1 MKLKP
6 IFITL
11 LAITLSAFIGE
22 EKFFSGRIIYKNS
35 FTNLQGDDISDK
47 LVPFLGAEQH
57 YYISG
62 PNYKAYN
69 EKKQLIQLYTG
80 VNNAYFY
87 FKDGQV
93 AEKFDAAKPS
103 STDTKV
109 TPLTQTATVLGH
121 PCKAV
126 EIVAGGV
133 TTVYYYAVDLKV
145 KPEDYTKHTFGD
157 WYTYLKATQGG
168 LTLKYVSTNPKVGY
182 VINSEA
188 TSVKAMSLAATEF
201 SETAPESR

>member
-1 MKLKP
+1 MKFSFVL
-6 IFITL
+6 ITAL
-11 LAITLSAFIGE
+11 LITSSAFTSVD
-22 EKFFSGRIIYKNS
+22 KYFSGKIIYKNS
-35 FTNLQGDDISDK
+35 FTSLQGEDISDK
-47 LVPFLGAEQH
+47 LAPFLGAEQH

-80 VNNAYFY
+80 SKNEYVY

-93 AEKFDAAKPS
+93 AQKFDAAKPS
-103 STDTKV
+103 STDTQVK
-109 TPLTQTATVLGH
+109 PLAQTATVLGH

-126 EIVAGGV
+126 EIVADGV
-133 TTVYYYAVDLKV
+133 TTVYYYATDIKV
-145 KPEDYTKHTFGD
+145 KPADYTKHAFGD

-182 VINSEA
+182 VITSEA
-188 TSVKAMSLAATEF
+188 TAVQAMPLASTEF
-201 SETAPESR
+201 SVTAPER

>member
-1 MKLKP
+1 MKFNLVL
-6 IFITL
+6 IIA
-11 LAITLSAFIGE
+11 LAVTLSAFTSG

-47 LVPFLGAEQH
+47 LAPFFGAEQH

-69 EKKQLIQLYTG
+69 EKQQLLQLYTG
-80 VNNAYFY
+80 ANNEYIY

-93 AEKFDAAKPS
+93 AQKFDAAKPS

-109 TPLTQTATVLGH
+109 TPLAQTATVLGH

-133 TTVYYYAVDLKV
+133 TTVYFYATDLKV
-145 KPEDYTKHTFGD
+145 RPKDYAKHAFGD

-168 LTLKYVSTNPKVGY
+168 LTLKYMSTNPKVGY
-182 VINSEA
+182 VMTSEA
-188 TSVKAMSLAATEF
+188 ASVQAMPLTSTEF
-201 SETAPESR
+201 SVTASERQ